1 MKMGLTRLNNSDFAL
16 SRVFDDFL
24 GLIPA
29 TFIGNELYP
38 KVDVHE
44 DEKAICVKA
53 ELPGLDEKDVEVT
66 LKDNTLTI
74 AGEKKEEKTEGDENK
89 NYWYCERSF
98 GSFSRSIELP
108 EGIKADAVKAS
119 FKNGVLEIELPKSE
133 AAIPKKININ
143 VN

>member
-1 MKMGLTRLNNSDFAL
+1 MKKGLARLDNSTFTL
-16 SRVFDDFL
+16 SNIFDDFL

-29 TFIGNELYP
+29 TFIGNELFP
-38 KVDVHE
+38 KVDVHD
-44 DEKAICVKA
+44 DEKAVFVKA
-53 ELPGLDEKDVEVT
+53 ELPGIEEKDVEVT
-66 LKDNTLTI
+66 LKDNMLTI
-74 AGEKKEEKTEGDENK
+74 AGEKKEEKTEGGENK

-98 GSFSRSIELP
+98 GSFNRSIELP

-119 FKNGVLEIELPKSE
+119 FKNGVLEIELPKGE